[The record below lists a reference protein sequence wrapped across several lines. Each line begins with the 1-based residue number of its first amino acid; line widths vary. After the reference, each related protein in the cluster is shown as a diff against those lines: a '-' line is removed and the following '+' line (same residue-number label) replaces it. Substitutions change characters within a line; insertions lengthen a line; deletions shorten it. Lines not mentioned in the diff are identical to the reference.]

1 MKLFEQIPSEL
12 FSVLSS
18 PNKELYADAL
28 GVLYT
33 AYQDNLKL
41 PEKTLYSMIRGKLEQ
56 QLCDMIL
63 DGEEIDE
70 EERRDISGRAR
81 FLIRKLCQKGWFDKE
96 RGDDFEEYISV
107 PGYSSQLLELFHNL
121 TDDKPLRGYSYVFG
135 TYSALKVADDGGSVY
150 EKMSAVYSAYD
161 NMNSLIKLLKMVYN
175 DIKKYFKLQI
185 EMRNIN
191 DVLATHFNDFGQRV
205 VESYIKPLKI
215 KDSVPKYRIPIQK
228 ILDDWLNNESLISD
242 MSAAA
247 FADKRGGS
255 QESCRADLLEK
266 IFYVRDHMNRVE
278 HDYLDEID
286 RQVRRYTRATTQKI
300 ENLTSQDRN
309 VRGNL
314 NYLLT
319 AISESKG
326 SPEVIEM
333 INSGFGLY
341 EQSYLSE
348 RSLWYRKRQGERKKS
363 EPVLIDDE
371 HTDSSVTARAEE
383 LLRTEYGRRAISEYI
398 KEHLSKDGICRAEDW
413 NFCDDKAYVMN
424 MLAVI
429 HSRDEAADYSVE
441 VLDGQFTENVY
452 TVPNMIV
459 RSKRAGTSR

>member
-1 MKLFEQIPSEL
+1 MKLFEQIPPEL

-28 GVLYT
+28 EVLYV
-33 AYQDNLKL
+33 AYQENLKL
-41 PEKTLYSMIRGKLEQ
+41 PESTLYSMIRGKLEQ
-56 QLCDMIL
+56 QLDDMIL

-81 FLIRKLCQKGWFDKE
+81 FLIRKLCKKGWFDKE
-96 RGDDFEEYISV
+96 RGDDFEEYITV

-135 TYSALKVADDGGSVY
+135 TYSALKVASEGDSVY
-150 EKMSAVYSAYD
+150 DKMSAVYSAYD
-161 NMNSLIKLLKMVYN
+161 NMNSLIKMLKMVYN

-185 EMRNIN
+185 EMRNVN
-191 DVLATHFNDFGQRV
+191 DVLAAHFNDFGQRV

-215 KDSVPKYRIPIQK
+215 KDSVPKYRIPIQE
-228 ILDDWLNNESLISD
+228 ILDDWLSDDDLISN

-247 FADKRGGS
+247 FADKRGNS
-255 QESCRADLLEK
+255 QESCRSDLLDK
-266 IFYVRDHMNRVE
+266 IFYVRDHMSRLE

-300 ENLTSQDRN
+300 ENLTSQDKN
-309 VRGNL
+309 VRGDL

-319 AISESKG
+319 AISVSKG
-326 SPEVIEM
+326 SPEVIEK

-371 HTDSSVTARAEE
+371 PDDSNINVHTEE
-383 LLRTEYGRRAISEYI
+383 LLRTEYGRRAIAEYI
-398 KEHLSKDGICRAEDW
+398 GERLNKDGVCRAEDW
-413 NFCDDKAYVMN
+413 NFCDDKAYIMN
-424 MLAVI
+424 ILAVI
-429 HSRDEAADYSVE
+429 HSRDDGANYSVE
-441 VLDGQFTENVY
+441 ILDGQFTENLY
-452 TVPNMIV
+452 TVPNMIIK
-459 RSKRAGTSR
+459 SKGTSR